1 MRALNP
7 FWRAVVLGLGMILM
21 AFQIIVLG
29 FAGLDS
35 WMQRSIFL
43 VIIMAMGFILYKG
56 WPGAPD
62 DRPGIADLV
71 CAGLSI
77 LVWVYIMVDYEEM
90 SIRMP
95 VDTSTLDFIA
105 AIVMV
110 SLIIELA
117 RRAQGAGMM
126 VLGVA
131 FVLYAVFGEYL
142 PALIGHPH
150 YSATRI
156 FGTYLGITGI
166 YGEII
171 GIASTYV
178 FVFILFGA
186 ILAATG
192 VGEYLLL
199 LSNYLTGKTRGGP
212 AKVATIGSGFFGSIS
227 GSAVANVVGT
237 GSVTIPMMK
246 RVGYAPYFAGAVEA
260 AASTGGQ
267 IMPPVMGAGAFI
279 MAELTN
285 TAYATI
291 ALAAVIPAF
300 LYYYSVFL
308 RVDFEAAKNGLK
320 GLSQD
325 QIPKLKEVLI
335 QSYKLMPL
343 VVLIYTLLVA
353 QYSIIRVGFL
363 ACLSCIV
370 ISFFNKKG
378 ERFSL
383 QMIRKII
390 MDVARDMIGLTA
402 VVAVAGIV
410 VSTLTLV
417 GVALKM
423 AGIIVTISGG
433 VLIVAL
439 VLTMILAII
448 LGMGMPTTAA
458 YVVAAAVLAPAI
470 SQMGVDLL
478 TAHLFIFYFACMSAV
493 TPPVAVA
500 AYAGAT
506 IAGANM
512 SKVGW
517 TALNLA
523 LAAFIVP
530 FMFVYGPALL
540 WRGPGLTIF
549 YTALTATIGVTALV
563 GSTSGWWLFGRATM
577 PTRVV
582 LMVSALL
589 LIHPGVETDLLGA
602 AGLVLSFLL
611 QYFFNKRN
619 KQKTGDAGA

>member
-1 MRALNP
+1 VRALNL
-7 FWRAVVLGLGMILM
+7 FWQRVVLGLGVILM
-21 AFQIIVLG
+21 GYQITVLG

-35 WMQRSIFL
+35 WMQRSVFL
-43 VIIMAMGFILYKG
+43 VIIMVMGFVMYKG
-56 WPGAPD
+56 WRGASN
-62 DRPGIADLV
+62 DRPEVADLL

-77 LVWVYIMVDYEEM
+77 LVWGYIMADYEAL

-95 VDTSTLDFIA
+95 VDTATLDFVV
-105 AIVMV
+105 AIVLV
-110 SLIIELA
+110 CLVIELA
-117 RRAQGAGMM
+117 RRAQGTGMM

-131 FVLYAVFGEYL
+131 FVLYALFGEFL
-142 PALIGHPH
+142 PTLIGHPP

-156 FGTYLGITGI
+156 FGTYMGVTGI
-166 YGEII
+166 YGEIM

-186 ILAATG
+186 IMAATG
-192 VGEYLLL
+192 VGDYLLM
-199 LSNYLTGKTRGGP
+199 LSNFVAGRTRGGP
-212 AKVATIGSGFFGSIS
+212 AKVATVGSGFFGSIS

-246 RVGYAPYFAGAVEA
+246 RVGYAPHFAGAVEA

-285 TAYATI
+285 TPYSNI
-291 ALAAVIPAF
+291 ALAALIPSF
-300 LYYYSVFL
+300 LYFYSVFL
-308 RVDFEAAKNGLK
+308 RVDFEAAKSGLK
-320 GLSQD
+320 GLSED
-325 QIPKLKEVLI
+325 QLPRLKEVLI
-335 QSYKLMPL
+335 QSYKLLPL
-343 VVLIYTLLVA
+343 VVLIYTLLIA
-353 QYSIIRVGFL
+353 KYSIIRVGFL
-363 ACLSCIV
+363 ASLTCV
-370 ISFFNKKG
+370 VVSFFNKRE

-383 QMIRKII
+383 RTIRKVIF
-390 MDVARDMIGLTA
+390 DVARDMIGLTA

-410 VSTLTLV
+410 VATLTLV

-423 AGIIVTISGG
+423 AGIIVTLSGG

-439 VLTMILAII
+439 FLTMILAII

-458 YVVAAAVLAPAI
+458 YIVAAAVLAPAI
-470 SQMGVDLL
+470 SQMGVDLV
-478 TAHLFIFYFACMSAV
+478 TAHLFIFYYACMSAV

-512 SKVGW
+512 TKVGW

-540 WRGPGLTIF
+540 WQGSGLTIF
-549 YTALTATIGVTALV
+549 YTTLTAAIGVTAMV
-563 GSTSGWWLFGRATM
+563 GSTSGWWLFGSATM

-582 LMVSALL
+582 LMASGLA
-589 LIHPGVETDLLGA
+589 LIHPGLVTDLFGA
-602 AGLVLSFLL
+602 AGLVLSFLF

-619 KQKTGDAGA
+619 RQRAGAAGA

>member
-1 MRALNP
+1 MVFGLGAILMVYQI
-7 FWRAVVLGLGMILM
+7 VVLG
-21 AFQIIVLG
+21 FV
-29 FAGLDS
+29 GLDS

-56 WPGAPD
+56 WPGASN
-62 DRPGIADLV
+62 DRPEIADLV
-71 CAGLSI
+71 CACLSI
-77 LVWVYIMVDYEEM
+77 LVWLYIMVDYEEL

-95 VDTSTLDFIA
+95 VDTSTLDLVA
-105 AIVMV
+105 AIVLV
-110 SLIIELA
+110 CLIIELA

-126 VLGVA
+126 VLGWA
-131 FVLYAVFGEYL
+131 FVVYALFGEFL
-142 PALIGHPH
+142 PALIGHPP

-166 YGEII
+166 YGEIL

-199 LSNYLTGKTRGGP
+199 LSNYLTGRTRGGP

-246 RVGYAPYFAGAVEA
+246 RIGYAPYFAGAVEA

-267 IMPPVMGAGAFI
+267 IMPPIMGAGAFI

-285 TAYATI
+285 TPYATI
-291 ALAAVIPAF
+291 ALAALIPSF

-335 QSYKLMPL
+335 QSYKLLPL
-343 VVLIYTLLVA
+343 AVLIYTLLVA

-383 QMIRKII
+383 QMVRRII

-423 AGIIVTISGG
+423 AGIIVTLSGG

-439 VLTMILAII
+439 VLTMLLAIV

-470 SQMGVDLL
+470 SQMGIDLL

-512 SKVGW
+512 TKVGW

-540 WRGPGLTIF
+540 WRGPGLIIF

-563 GSTSGWWLFGRATM
+563 GSTSGWWLFGTAKL

-582 LMVSALL
+582 LMASGLL
-589 LIHPGVETDLLGA
+589 LIHPGVVTDLLGA

-611 QYFFNKRN
+611 QYFFNKRIRRRA
-619 KQKTGDAGA
+619 DEAGA

>member
-1 MRALNP
+1 VRALNP
-7 FWRAVVLGLGMILM
+7 FWQRVVLGLGAILM
-21 AFQIIVLG
+21 VYQIVVLG
-29 FAGLDS
+29 FVGLDS
-35 WMQRSIFL
+35 WMQRSVFL
-43 VIIMAMGFILYKG
+43 VIIMAMGFVMYKG
-56 WPGAPD
+56 WPGASN
-62 DRPGIADLV
+62 DRPEIADLV
-71 CAGLSI
+71 CVGLSI
-77 LVWVYIMVDYEEM
+77 LIWIYIMVDYEEL

-95 VDTSTLDFIA
+95 VDTSTLDLVA
-105 AIVMV
+105 AIALVC
-110 SLIIELA
+110 LIIELA
-117 RRAQGAGMM
+117 RRAQGTGMM
-126 VLGVA
+126 ILGWA
-131 FVLYAVFGEYL
+131 FVVYALFGEFL
-142 PALIGHPH
+142 PGLIGHPP

-156 FGTYLGITGI
+156 FGTYMGVTGI
-166 YGEII
+166 YGEIL

-199 LSNYLTGKTRGGP
+199 LSNYLTGRTRGGP

-246 RVGYAPYFAGAVEA
+246 RIGYAPHFAGAVEA

-267 IMPPVMGAGAFI
+267 IMPPIMGAGAFI
-279 MAELTN
+279 MAELTD
-285 TAYATI
+285 TPYATI
-291 ALAAVIPAF
+291 ALAAVIPSF
-300 LYYYSVFL
+300 LYFYSVFL
-308 RVDFEAAKNGLK
+308 RVDFEAAKSGLK
-320 GLSQD
+320 GLTED

-335 QSYKLMPL
+335 QSYKLLPL
-343 VVLIYTLLVA
+343 AVLIYTLLVA
-353 QYSIIRVGFL
+353 RYSIIRVGFL

-383 QMIRKII
+383 QMVRKII

-423 AGIIVTISGG
+423 AGIIVTLSGG
-433 VLIVAL
+433 VLIAAL
-439 VLTMILAII
+439 FLTMILAIV

-478 TAHLFIFYFACMSAV
+478 TAHLFIFYYACMSAV

-512 SKVGW
+512 TKVAW
-517 TALNLA
+517 TAFGLA

-530 FMFVYGPALL
+530 YMFVYGPSLL
-540 WRGPGLTIF
+540 WRGPGLMIF
-549 YTALTATIGVTALV
+549 YNTLTATLGVTAMV
-563 GSTSGWWLFGRATM
+563 GSTSGWWLFGIAKM
-577 PTRVV
+577 PTRMV
-582 LMVSALL
+582 LMASGLAL
-589 LIHPGVETDLLGA
+589 IFPGLVTDLLGA
-602 AGLVLSFLL
+602 AGLGLSFFL

-619 KQKTGDAGA
+619 RPRADEAGA